1 MRSDFLGRG
10 LRFPFGV
17 DGSGRIATTAGEDN
31 IRQSISLILATR
43 PGERQM
49 MPSFGCRVH
58 ELLFA
63 PNTPATATLVAQH
76 VQTALERWEPRIDVS
91 GVTATPDARGTI
103 RVEVRYRIRATR
115 SDASLS
121 VVLSGA

>member
-1 MRSDFLGRG
+1 VRGDFLGRG
-10 LRFPFGV
+10 LRFPFGFE
-17 DGSGRIATTAGEDN
+17 GTGRIATTAGEDN

-49 MPSFGCRVH
+49 LPAFGCRVH

-63 PNTPATATLVAQH
+63 PNTAATAVLVSEH
-76 VQTALERWEPRIDVS
+76 VRSALERWEPRIEVT
-91 GVTATPDARGTI
+91 GVVATPDARGTI
-103 RVEVRYRIRATR
+103 QVEVRYRLRATR
-115 SDASLS
+115 TDGSLS